1 MTVRTCSCKLCVCQ
15 TEVRIIIIIS
25 FIASKISTDV
35 IIIEGLSVLSRTRTL
50 WPVLANAHVSATFTV
65 SFKPV
70 CSDNKLLNFFNPI
83 IGPGLSHVVFTPH
96 RLILWA
102 WVTKYASQSWK
113 GFNPKVFKI
122 SFSML
127 GLPIAVKLNFYSS
140 LLVLDISIIE
150 FQVFCKLF
158 CRLVYRKL
166 FRSLR
171 AWTIFLSKFCLFGL
185 EKKKKK
191 FLKISAKKEWIFS
204 KNSLC
209 KKEIV

>member
-1 MTVRTCSCKLCVCQ
+1 M
-15 TEVRIIIIIS
+15 
-25 FIASKISTDV
+25 
-35 IIIEGLSVLSRTRTL
+35 LSRTRTL

-102 WVTKYASQSWK
+102 WVIKYASQSWK

-140 LLVLDISIIE
+140 LLMLDISISG

-171 AWTIFLSKFCLFGL
+171 AWTIFKQTFVFLVSKKENFWKFHL
-185 EKKKKK
+185 KKKLTA
-191 FLKISAKKEWIFS
+191 FILDII
-204 KNSLC
+204 
-209 KKEIV
+209 I